1 MNDTFFFLRLV
12 GAPNP
17 PNNLL
22 ITNCYNLTTELTWTA
37 GSDNN
42 ASITHYLVEQEDA
55 SKPNV
60 FEFHTKVDNV
70 NVTKVVLKL
79 TPWAVLRFRMRAVN
93 NVGPSRPSLPTTASC
108 KTREEGTV
116 SQVIVKA
123 HLVNLVICR
132 IQKATQAQHFFF
144 SICVGLGSERNH
156 PPKLPLCLLL
166 AWSYFCKFIYSL

>member
-1 MNDTFFFLRLV
+1 MTHLFLRLV

-22 ITNCYNLTTELTWTA
+22 ITSCYNLTTELTWTP

-116 SQVIVKA
+116 FQVVVKA
-123 HLVNLVICR
+123 HLVNLCGTKCR
-132 IQKATQAQHFFF
+132 IHKA
-144 SICVGLGSERNH
+144 
-156 PPKLPLCLLL
+156 PL
-166 AWSYFCKFIYSL
+166 SP

>member
-1 MNDTFFFLRLV
+1 MVNLYGSSLQINQRTPNPLLFILKSVRNDTFFLLRLV

-22 ITNCYNLTTELTWTA
+22 ITSCYNLTTELTWTP

-93 NVGPSRPSLPTTASC
+93 NVGPSRPSLSTTANC
-108 KTREEGTV
+108 ITREEGTV
-116 SQVIVKA
+116 SQVVVKA
-123 HLVNLVICR
+123 HLVNLCGTKCR
-132 IQKATQAQHFFF
+132 IHKA
-144 SICVGLGSERNH
+144 
-156 PPKLPLCLLL
+156 
-166 AWSYFCKFIYSL
+166 SLSP